1 MIDPQKKTYLQF
13 LLLFFSLMLIAGLE
27 LSAQTCP
34 TTPTYNSNTNITI
47 GTGEVCNVAGS
58 VTTPS
63 NRSPDINMTGDGRM
77 VINGNLTLQ
86 GNSSNINMNTTDTLR
101 INGDLI
107 LEGNGDITLTN
118 GTLFVTGNLTINGN
132 AAFGAG
138 GNVVIGGNFTVTG
151 NNADVTVGGGFNV
164 SGNTD
169 LGSETLTVES
179 GAVFQSTSYTST
191 GGNITVNSGGTINV
205 DGGIPDA
212 GSVNNL
218 DTTDT
223 DCTNGCCGSLCNASG
238 DDLGDEGAQVLPIV
252 LLYFDGESENN
263 RVKLQW
269 ASLIEKNND
278 FYTVERSL
286 DGVHYEEVCT
296 VDGAGNSDEVLAYA
310 CEDFAPYFGNILYR
324 LTQTDFDGQS
334 ETFKDILVKHL
345 SSDKEVSVFPTIAQR
360 SQPILLNGG
369 WGFAE
374 MVDLQIYDLQGGVIQ
389 NVRYQV
395 VADRIEI
402 ATDKLSNGY
411 YVIKGAVNQIPV
423 QEKIIIRG

>member
-1 MIDPQKKTYLQF
+1 MKSYTHVHLI
-13 LLLFFSLMLIAGLE
+13 FFSIMLIMGLD

-34 TTPTYNSNTNITI
+34 TSPTYNSNTNISI

-63 NRSPDINMTGDGRM
+63 NRSPNIDMTGDGRM
-77 VINGNLTLQ
+77 VIDGNLTLQ

-118 GTLFVTGNLTINGN
+118 GTLYVTGNLTINGN
-132 AAFGAG
+132 ADFGAS
-138 GNVVIGGNFTVTG
+138 GNVVIGGDFTVTG
-151 NNADVTVGGGFNV
+151 SNADVSVGGGFNV

-169 LGSETLTVES
+169 LGSETLTIDD

-205 DGGIPDA
+205 DGGIPDG
-212 GSVNNL
+212 GSVTNL

-223 DCTNGCCGSLCNASG
+223 DCTNGCCGSLCNDTG
-238 DDLGDEGAQVLPIV
+238 DDLGDEAAEILPIV
-252 LLYFDGESENN
+252 LIYFEGVSENN
-263 RVKLQW
+263 RVVLEW

-286 DGVHYEEVCT
+286 DGVTYEEVCT
-296 VDGAGNSDEVLAYA
+296 IDGAGNSDKVIVYS
-310 CEDFAPYFGNILYR
+310 CEDFTPYFGNILYR

-334 ETFKDILVKHL
+334 ETFKDILVEHL
-345 SSDKEVSVFPTIAQR
+345 SAQQEVALYPTLTTQ
-360 SQPILLNGG
+360 SQPVTLQGG
-369 WGFAE
+369 WGSAE
-374 MVDLQIYDLQGGVIQ
+374 LVELSIYDLQGGVIQ
-389 NVRYQV
+389 NVPYQV

-402 ATDKLSNGY
+402 ATNQLSKGY

-423 QEKIIIRG
+423 QEKFIVRD